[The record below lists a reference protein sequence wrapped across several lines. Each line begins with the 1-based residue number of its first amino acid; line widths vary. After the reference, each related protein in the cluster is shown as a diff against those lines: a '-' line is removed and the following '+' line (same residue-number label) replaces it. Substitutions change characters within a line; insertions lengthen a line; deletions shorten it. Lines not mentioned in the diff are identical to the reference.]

1 MDRHAPA
8 TRVRDGRAWRIGDDA
23 EVSWIQGGTSITK
36 AITSAI
42 PPVFD
47 AYATLKPPA
56 CWQDHQTRHD
66 AAVIELLTRHSGWQ
80 PWWLG
85 YLDTG
90 ADDVVFADAPR
101 ATLYAGWEYVLVE
114 AGPRQAASWRT
125 SDVGT
130 FWKGALPN
138 LMFPADRSWLV
149 STLWDDDWTCI
160 GGCAALV
167 DDLLHD
173 PELGPRARKVE
184 LGEHDATPPGHQAR

>member
-1 MDRHAPA
+1 MDSRAPV

-23 EVSWIQGGTSITK
+23 EVEWIQDGTSITK

-42 PPVFD
+42 PPAFD
-47 AYATLKPPA
+47 AYATLELPES
-56 CWQDHQTRHD
+56 WEEQQGRHD
-66 AAVIELLTRHSGWQ
+66 AAVIELLTAHAAQQ

-101 ATLYAGWEYVLVE
+101 VTLYTGWEYVLVE

-125 SDVGT
+125 SDAGT

-149 STLWDDDWTCI
+149 STLWDDDWSCI
-160 GGCAALV
+160 GGRAALV
-167 DDLLHD
+167 EDFLRD
-173 PELGPRARKVE
+173 PELGLRARQVE
-184 LGEHDATPPGHQAR
+184 LGDDDATPPGHEAH

>member
-1 MDRHAPA
+1 MDRRAPA
-8 TRVRDGRAWRIGDDA
+8 TCVRDGRAWRIGGGA
-23 EVSWIQGGTSITK
+23 EASWIQDGTSVTK

-47 AYATLKPPA
+47 AYATVALPEN
-56 CWQDHQTRHD
+56 WWEEQDRHD
-66 AAVIELLTRHSGWQ
+66 AAVIELLTHHTGSQ

-90 ADDVVFADAPR
+90 ADDVVFADAAR
-101 ATLYAGWEYVLVE
+101 TTLYADWKYVLVE

-125 SDVGT
+125 SGAGT

-160 GGCAALV
+160 GGRMALV
-167 DDLLHD
+167 ESLLHD
-173 PELGPRARKVE
+173 PELGPRARRVE
-184 LGEHDATPPGHQAR
+184 LGDDDATPPGHAAL

>member
-1 MDRHAPA
+1 MDRRAPA
-8 TRVRDGRAWRIGDDA
+8 TCVRDGRAWRIGGGA
-23 EVSWIQGGTSITK
+23 EVSWIQDGTSVTK

-47 AYATLKPPA
+47 AYATVELPA
-56 CWQDHQTRHD
+56 IWQEEQDRHD
-66 AAVIELLTRHSGWQ
+66 AAVIEMLTRHTVSQ

-90 ADDVVFADAPR
+90 ADDVVFADAAR
-101 ATLYAGWEYVLVE
+101 ATLYEDWKYVLVE
-114 AGPRQAASWRT
+114 AGPQQAASWRT
-125 SDVGT
+125 SDART

-160 GGCAALV
+160 GGRVALV
-167 DDLLHD
+167 EALLHD
-173 PELGPRARKVE
+173 PDLGRRARQVS
-184 LGEHDATPPGHQAR
+184 LGDDDATPPGHEAR